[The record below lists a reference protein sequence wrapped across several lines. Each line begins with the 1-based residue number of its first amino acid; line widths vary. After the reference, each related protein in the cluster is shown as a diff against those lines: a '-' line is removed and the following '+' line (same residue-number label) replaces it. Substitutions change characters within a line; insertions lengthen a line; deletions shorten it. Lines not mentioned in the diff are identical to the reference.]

1 MTMIMITESK
11 TDIIVVFMFSPSE
24 SGHQHYSRD
33 PDAVIALLILVTLG
47 LSEMLRSGH

>member
-11 TDIIVVFMFSPSE
+11 TDIMVVCMSSPSE
-24 SGHQHYSRD
+24 SGYQHYSWD

>member
-11 TDIIVVFMFSPSE
+11 TDMLVFMSSSSE
-24 SGHQHYSRD
+24 SGYQHYSWD
-33 PDAVIALLILVTLG
+33 PDAVIALLIFVTLG

>member
-11 TDIIVVFMFSPSE
+11 TDMLVFMSSSSE
-24 SGHQHYSRD
+24 SGYQYYSRD
-33 PDAVIALLILVTLG
+33 PDAVIALLIPVTLG